1 MKSKLQIALIVGLAT
16 VLFACSAS
24 AQRTVAGRTEADG
37 LKNDRALSCEQNGR
51 NGGDGQR
58 YCEMKEQSLPTSG
71 GLIKVDGKRNGGV
84 SVKGWDRNEILVRAQ
99 ISAQAPTEDEAR
111 ALVSEVRVLTGGA
124 NIYANG
130 PETRDKRWWAV
141 SFEIFVPRQSDLS
154 LKAHNGG
161 ISIDSVRGTIEFE
174 TQNGGA
180 SLRDLNGKVKGRTSN
195 GGLSVKLSGNRWEG
209 EGMDVQTTNGGVQL
223 SIPENYSAHLE
234 TGTVNG
240 GVNFG
245 FPLTVQGKI
254 EKNISTDLGSG
265 GATVRLMTTN
275 GGVSVKKL

>member
-1 MKSKLQIALIVGLAT
+1 MKAKIQITSIIVMTA
-16 VLFACSAS
+16 VLFACSAT
-24 AQRTVAGRTEADG
+24 AQRNE
-37 LKNDRALSCEQNGR
+37 RALTCDQNWGGR
-51 NGGDGQR
+51 GDGAR
-58 YCEMKEQSLPTSG
+58 HCEMKEQTLAASG

-99 ISAQAPTEDEAR
+99 ISAQAPTENEAR

-124 NIYANG
+124 NIYADG
-130 PETRDKRWWAV
+130 PESRDKRWWAV
-141 SFEIFVPRQSDLS
+141 SFEIFVPRQSDLA

-209 EGMDVQTTNGGVQL
+209 DGMDVQTTNGGVQL

-240 GVNFG
+240 GVNLS
-245 FPLTVQGKI
+245 FPITVQGKI

-265 GATVRLMTTN
+265 GAMIRLMTTN
-275 GGVSVKKL
+275 GGVSIKKL